1 MFCHK
6 CGARVDDQAAFC
18 DKCGT
23 ALQSTLPAANAV
35 TAARPE
41 VSATPTTY
49 APATGVAA
57 AFPATVQYAG
67 FWRRLAA
74 GLIDGLLLF
83 AVYLAIAFVMGFT
96 YGAITGNDEMS
107 DDTANVIAYVAWIIA
122 FLLGWLYWALMESSS
137 KQATLGKMA
146 LGIVVTDGQSRR
158 ISFGRATG
166 RYFGRILSA
175 LILYIGFIIIAFTEK
190 KQGLHDI
197 MADCLVVVK
206 RQDYRP
212 L

>member
-1 MFCHK
+1 
-6 CGARVDDQAAFC
+6 
-18 DKCGT
+18 
-23 ALQSTLPAANAV
+23 
-35 TAARPE
+35 
-41 VSATPTTY
+41 
-49 APATGVAA
+49 
-57 AFPATVQYAG
+57 
-67 FWRRLAA
+67 
-74 GLIDGLLLF
+74 
-83 AVYLAIAFVMGFT
+83 MGFT
-96 YGAITGNDEMS
+96 YAAITGNDEMS

-197 MADCLVVVK
+197 MAGCLVVVK
-206 RQDYRP
+206 QK
-212 L
+212 

>member
-1 MFCHK
+1 
-6 CGARVDDQAAFC
+6 V
-18 DKCGT
+18 
-23 ALQSTLPAANAV
+23 
-35 TAARPE
+35 
-41 VSATPTTY
+41 
-49 APATGVAA
+49 
-57 AFPATVQYAG
+57 VQYAG

-74 GLIDGLLLF
+74 ALIDGLLSF
-83 AVYLAIAFVMGFT
+83 AVYLAIAFVMGFI
-96 YGAITGNDEMS
+96 YAAITGNDEMS

>member
-23 ALQSTLPAANAV
+23 ALQNTLPAANV
-35 TAARPE
+35 VAATRPE
-41 VSATPTTY
+41 TSTSPTAS

-57 AFPATVQYAG
+57 AFPAIVQYAG

-74 GLIDGLLLF
+74 ALIDGLLFF
-83 AVYLAIAFVMGFT
+83 AVYLAIAFVMGFI
-96 YGAITGNDEMS
+96 YAAITGNDEMS

-146 LGIVVTDGQSRR
+146 LGIVVTDGLSRR

-175 LILYIGFIIIAFTEK
+175 LILYIGFIIIAFTAK

-206 RQDYRP
+206 R
-212 L
+212 

>member
-23 ALQSTLPAANAV
+23 ALQNTLPPANAV
-35 TAARPE
+35 TATRPE
-41 VSATPTTY
+41 MSASPTAC
-49 APATGVAA
+49 APATGAAA
-57 AFPATVQYAG
+57 AFPPVVQYAG

-74 GLIDGLLLF
+74 ALIDGLLSF
-83 AVYLAIAFVMGFT
+83 AVYLAIAFVMGFI
-96 YGAITGNDEMS
+96 YAAITGNDEMS
-107 DDTANVIAYVAWIIA
+107 DDTANVIAYVSWIIA

-137 KQATLGKMA
+137 NQATLGKMA